1 MGSVTIN
8 RKNPTAKKAAA
19 PTWGATSS
27 RNRFF
32 EERDS
37 SAIGWWLIKLGHAQ
51 SATIPAAAAT
61 ANGARSSGSGTR
73 KPGAVSTGPAP
84 AVTSSVMV
92 ALPPQTWSQPE
103 FLAQI

>member
-1 MGSVTIN
+1 MGSVMIN
-8 RKNPTAKKAAA
+8 RKNPTAKNAAA

-32 EERDS
+32 EERES

-73 KPGAVSTGPAP
+73 KPGGVSTGPAP

-92 ALPPQTWSQPE
+92 ALPPKRGRDQN
-103 FLAQI
+103 F